1 MARRLLIGAVL
12 LAALGWSGPASAAA
26 RLGFGAD
33 WLTDPERGA
42 LQLTLAGDTP
52 LAKRLTAGGRIGV
65 LLETE
70 PSRLGVPIDAT
81 LRLRFGRFYVEGL
94 VGPWISFD
102 GPDTVRL
109 HAAIGFGLV
118 AKGLQ
123 LGLEVGYL
131 DPTSMVGLRLAFPI

>member
-1 MARRLLIGAVL
+1 MTRRLLIGAVL
-12 LAALGWSGPASAAA
+12 LALLGWARPAAATA

-33 WLTDPERGA
+33 WLTEPDTGA

-52 LAKRLTAGGRIGV
+52 LAKGLAGGGRIGL
-65 LLETE
+65 LLETG
-70 PSRLGVPIDAT
+70 PGRLGVPIDGL
-81 LRLRFGRFYVEGL
+81 LRLRLGRFYVEGL

-123 LGLEVGYL
+123 VGLEVGYL
-131 DPTSMVGLRLAFPI
+131 DPTSMLGVRLAIPI